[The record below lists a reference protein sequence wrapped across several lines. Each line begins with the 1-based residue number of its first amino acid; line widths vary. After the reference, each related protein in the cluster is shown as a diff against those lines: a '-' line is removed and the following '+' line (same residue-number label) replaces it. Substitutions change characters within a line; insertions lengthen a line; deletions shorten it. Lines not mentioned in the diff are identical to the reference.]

1 MFCDMQREL
10 ILQRQQYTA
19 SEALVQEIRT
29 ELIRKGIHLFIAFVP
44 FFASVNLFITF
55 VCLGAGTLFYAFTE
69 LLRFDGK
76 RVPVISRVTEYA
88 SRERDIGKIVLG
100 PVTLGLGAMA
110 ALFFYPEP
118 AAALAIYALA
128 FGDSFSSIFGKLFGR
143 IKIPFTGGK
152 SIAGSIACFAAVF
165 IITYMVVPDIKGALL
180 LAGGAMVLEALPLK
194 DLDNVVIPI
203 GTGFF
208 AYIIFL
214 I

>member
-1 MFCDMQREL
+1 MQHEL
-10 ILQRQQYTA
+10 VLRRTEYTA
-19 SEALVQEIRT
+19 SEVFVQELRT

-44 FFASVNLFITF
+44 FFASLNLYVTF
-55 VCLGAGTLFYAFTE
+55 VCLGAGTLFYALAE
-69 LLRFDGK
+69 LLRFHGR
-76 RVPVISRVTEYA
+76 RVPVISLVTECA
-88 SRERDIGKIVLG
+88 SRRRDIGKIVLG

-152 SIAGSIACFAAVF
+152 SVLGSIACFTAVF
-165 IITYMVVPDIKGALL
+165 LITYLVVPEIKGALL
-180 LAGGAMVLEALPLK
+180 IAGGAMVLEALPLR
-194 DLDNVVIPI
+194 DLDNLIIPV

-208 AYIIFL
+208 AYVIYL
-214 I
+214 L